1 MDNPPRAQAEIS
13 GELLTV
19 AVGIVVTATL
29 GSIAFQVA
37 GTTTTMSGP
46 TATVDVTEA
55 DGEFVFVHRSGDEI
69 LVDELNVSLK
79 PESGEGTRKSFESA
93 SIETFSTGQQISV
106 SNPYSGTVVRVMLT
120 HQPSG
125 AVLAKEFIE
134 VEGTGKDPTKSGQT
148 NSDLTKAERAGPIGY
163 LGDNDK
169 PATDPD
175 GDGKFEDVNGD
186 GTVDLAD
193 TEALMEAYLEIAFRD
208 AYNGG
213 SGAADLYNFYEM
225 DETDD
230 DGAAF
235 NILDVAVHYFQ
246 VYPFP

>member
-29 GSIAFQVA
+29 GVIVFEVA
-37 GTTTTMSGP
+37 GTTTLSGP

-55 DGEFVFVHRSGDEI
+55 DGEFVFVHRSGDDVP
-69 LVDELNVSLK
+69 VDELNVSLK

-93 SIETFSTGQQISV
+93 SIETFSSGQQVSV

-125 AVLAKEFIE
+125 TVLAKEFIE
-134 VEGTGKDPTKSGQT
+134 VEGAGKGPAKAGRT
-148 NSDLTKAERAGPIGY
+148 NSDLTKAERAGPIGH
-163 LGDNDK
+163 LGGKDK

-175 GDGKFEDVNGD
+175 GDGEFENVNGD
-186 GTVDLAD
+186 DKVDWRDVGQLFVAWIN
-193 TEALMEAYLEIAFRD
+193 TEVFNMYD
-208 AYNGG
+208 D
-213 SGAADLYNFYEM
+213 SVAADLYDFDDS
-225 DETDD
+225 DEFGVSDIGELAD
-230 DGAAF
+230 EIDPSL
-235 NILDVAVHYFQ
+235 NIFGL
-246 VYPFP
+246 FP